1 MDKTLTLK
9 LAEFKKALESLGE
22 VLAKEKTAIIRDS
35 VIKRFEY
42 CFELGWKSAKIML
55 ATKFGVD
62 VFSPK
67 EVFRAGNQNQLISD
81 EDAEKLL
88 SMTDDRNDI
97 IHTYKEALA
106 EGLYTTIKDRYYVL
120 IQTLYMSIEK
130 NG

>member
-1 MDKTLTLK
+1 MDQTLTLK
-9 LAEFKKALESLGE
+9 LAEFKKAIESLDE

-55 ATKFGVD
+55 ATKFGVE

-67 EVFRAGNQNQLISD
+67 EVFRTLKQNQLVSD
-81 EDAEKLL
+81 EDAEQLL
-88 SMTDDRNDI
+88 KMTDDRNDI

-106 EGLYTTIKDRYYVL
+106 EGLYTETKDRYHPL
-120 IQTLYMSIEK
+120 IKNLYTVIEK